1 MKKLKITV
9 NGKQYDVVVEEVENE
24 NYEALPLNE
33 PLKKGDLE
41 KEPQGKRIRNEIG
54 EGNAKKGETEP
65 KGEAIKAPMAG
76 TIVYVKTENGKKVS
90 KGEVL
95 LILEAMKMENEIVAP
110 FDGEITH
117 IKVKKGDSVNSG
129 EALLFLNR

>member
-33 PLKKGDLE
+33 PLKNGDLE
-41 KEPQGKRIRNEIG
+41 KGPQGKRIQNEIG
-54 EGNAKKGETEP
+54 EGNTQKSEAEA
-65 KGEAIKAPMAG
+65 KGEAIKAPMPG
-76 TIVYVKTENGKKVS
+76 TIVSVKTENGKKVS